1 MPVLIRTQLFAGIGE
16 KEIESMLTC
25 LQAKLGTYQKGEAV
39 FQQGEYL
46 NVIALLVDG
55 LLHIQNDD
63 YWGHRSIINAVNVG
77 ELFGEAYAA
86 PDSGALL
93 NDVIAAEDSTIIFFD
108 VNKLLTV
115 CPSACKFH
123 TMTVK
128 NLCFALSKKNRMLIQ
143 KIGYISS
150 RTTREKLMAYL
161 SEESK
166 KHNSPSFSIP
176 FNRQQ
181 LADFLSVDRS
191 AMSNELCKMQKEGFL
206 TFKKNRFTLLS

>member
-1 MPVLIRTQLFAGIGE
+1 MKKYMPVLIRTQLFAGIGE

-143 KIGYISS
+143 KIG
-150 RTTREKLMAYL
+150 
-161 SEESK
+161 
-166 KHNSPSFSIP
+166 
-176 FNRQQ
+176 
-181 LADFLSVDRS
+181 
-191 AMSNELCKMQKEGFL
+191 
-206 TFKKNRFTLLS
+206 